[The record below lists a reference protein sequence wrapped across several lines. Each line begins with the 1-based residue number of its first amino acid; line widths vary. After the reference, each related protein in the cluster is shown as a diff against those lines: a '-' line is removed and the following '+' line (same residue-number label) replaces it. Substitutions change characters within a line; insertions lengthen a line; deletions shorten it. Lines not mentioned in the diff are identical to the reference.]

1 MNEDTYSR
9 PQNPLIIPFSI
20 IVAGALIGA
29 GVYFSGIAK
38 GHNNQIVKEATI
50 GTINIKPVTSD
61 DHILGSPSA
70 SVIIVEYS
78 DTECPFCK
86 QFHSTMQQIM
96 DEYGKDGKV
105 AWVYRQF
112 PIVGLHKKAPYEAQA
127 TECAGDIGGNS
138 KFWEFTTALYSR
150 TESNDSYNADDLPA
164 LAKEMNIDQSK
175 FIDCLKSG
183 RMKSKV
189 DEDIRDGVSAG
200 FEGTPMSILVTRGG
214 QKVTIEGSQSFDTM
228 KSIID
233 IALAQ
238 ETKAQ

>member
-1 MNEDTYSR
+1 MESQQPLK

-20 IVAGALIGA
+20 IIAGLLIGA

-38 GHNNQIVKEATI
+38 TQNNQNTKEATI
-50 GTINIKPVTSD
+50 GTVNIKPVTSD

-96 DEYGKDGKV
+96 DEYGKDGRV

-138 KFWEFTTALYSR
+138 KFWEYTTALYNR
-150 TESNDSYNADDLPA
+150 TESNDSFNADDLPK

-175 FIDCLKSG
+175 FTDCLKSG

-200 FEGTPMSILVTRGG
+200 FEGTPMSILVTRSG
-214 QKVTIEGSQSFDTM
+214 QKITIEGAQSFDTM

-238 ETKAQ
+238 EAKGQ